1 MASEGSAWIRYISK
15 CTEQGR
21 TLQDKVPLEEIRPQI
36 LRIIKIRRFKGE
48 LKGFDDRRAVITAKP
63 LVYPLSQ
70 VVLPAMSSQEALLAG
85 HFHLHHKKALML
97 ILIKYFSQRIKFFL
111 NLISWKLPGTQRMVF

>member
-1 MASEGSAWIRYISK
+1 MHQNYCHCQTVQKTSQTSTQPSAWLMASQGSPRIRYISK

-48 LKGFDDRRAVITAKP
+48 LKGFDDRSAAKP
-63 LVYPLSQ
+63 LVHPLSR

-85 HFHLHHKKALML
+85 HFPST
-97 ILIKYFSQRIKFFL
+97 SQEGF
-111 NLISWKLPGTQRMVF
+111 NVGTH

>member
-36 LRIIKIRRFKGE
+36 LRIIKIRFKGE
-48 LKGFDDRRAVITAKP
+48 LKEFDDRRAIITAKP
-63 LVYPLSQ
+63 PVYPLSWA
-70 VVLPAMSSQEALLAG
+70 VLPAMSSQEALLAG

-97 ILIKYFSQRIKFFL
+97 ILIK
-111 NLISWKLPGTQRMVF
+111 